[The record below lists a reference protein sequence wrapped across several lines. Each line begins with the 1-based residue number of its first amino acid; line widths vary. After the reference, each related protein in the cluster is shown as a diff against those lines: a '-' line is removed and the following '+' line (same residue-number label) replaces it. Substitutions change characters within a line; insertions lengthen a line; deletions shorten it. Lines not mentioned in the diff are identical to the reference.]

1 MAKSKKLLACVLA
14 AVMAASTAPMTASAA
29 WNFDSGKWS
38 WTENGA
44 EATGWRFIE
53 GNWYYFDGNGD
64 MATGWRYIGGKWYYM
79 NQSGAMTTGWQNVG
93 GVWYYMN
100 PAGDMATGWK
110 AIDGRW
116 FHLGASGAMTTGW
129 LQENGNWY
137 YLDSWG
143 PMATG
148 WRLVNNTWYYMDST
162 GAMETGFYKVGDK
175 TYFSSASGAMQT
187 GVVEID
193 GDVYYF
199 DQSGA
204 MVTGKVEIDGKI
216 YTFDENG
223 AAVGRKPEAD
233 KAFDTSDTGA
243 IIPTEPTDRPSGGSS
258 SGGILPSRPDRPSQP
273 DEPDEPEVP
282 VETAPV
288 ISMPESASV
297 EKVDAL
303 FETTENG
310 MVKNFVETGLTSI
323 TSSVTKGTK
332 DYSNVL
338 FKVSVT
344 KDGAAVDAIQLIAHD
359 SVSNSYWDVVKS
371 GFWGPAEGF
380 ALADA
385 STDFY
390 IVSNQA
396 GSYNVTVELI
406 DLADNNKVLASD
418 TGVITVTD
426 NAPVDESKHVTNI
439 DELNAALADETV
451 TSITLDNNIEIPANF
466 AISRAVTIDGDGNG
480 FTFENALGTT
490 EGVGDDGLR
499 VAADGVT
506 LKNLTVTVTSAEDWQ
521 GNYAIQ
527 VYNATGVTLE
537 NVKATGGDAGILV
550 NGSRVIVDGTVDVSD
565 NEFGGIEV
573 SRGAD
578 LERAGQLTINGNIVM
593 VNEEYT
599 RPAVWSINRGG
610 YVEVSETSNIS
621 MSVDAVDG
629 NLDKIYYFV
638 KDVLDEAAADDSVS
652 ADTSDM
658 QRIELYRDIEHANP
672 LTFDHAVELWGN
684 NHNLA
689 ITKELGYREDGL
701 CFTAAPVFVENI
713 SINVNTKPGWNGN
726 YVIHTYGVYGTTPAH
741 LTNVSLSGGDA
752 GILVNGSMMFLAETI
767 NVSGN
772 EFGGIEVSLGAA
784 QDLEEHASLH
794 VGNGVTIVYEKE
806 DDTHPAVW
814 IDRSNPGDIGVFWDG
829 HGPKVIEDDK
839 KEYYFANTDLLNS
852 AVEAT
857 TEMAEI
863 EAPEVTTLPAEI
875 AE

>member
-100 PAGDMATGWK
+100 PAGDMASGWE

-204 MVTGKVEIDGKI
+204 MVTGKVEIDGKT

-273 DEPDEPEVP
+273 EDPDEPEVP

-310 MVKNFVETGLTSI
+310 MVTNFVPGELTSI

-390 IVSNQA
+390 IVSNAA
-396 GSYNVTVELI
+396 GQYTVKVELV
-406 DLADNNKVLASD
+406 DLKDNNKVLASD

-426 NAPVDESKHVTNI
+426 NAPVDESKHVKTI
-439 DELNAALADETV
+439 EELNAALADETV
-451 TSITLDNNIEIPANF
+451 TTITLDNNIEIPANF
-466 AISRAVTIDGDGNG
+466 AISRAVTIDGDNY
-480 FTFENALGTT
+480 ALAVNESLKDKDNSSDGLA
-490 EGVGDDGLR
+490 EDGLR
-499 VAADGVT
+499 VKADDVT
-506 LKNLTVTVTSAEDWQ
+506 LKNLKVVVASAEDWQ

-527 VYNATGVTLE
+527 VHDAVGVTLE
-537 NVKATGGDAGILV
+537 NVTATGGDAGILV
-550 NGSRVIVDGTVDVSD
+550 NGSSVIVDGTVD
-565 NEFGGIEV
+565 
-573 SRGAD
+573 
-578 LERAGQLTINGNIVM
+578 
-593 VNEEYT
+593 
-599 RPAVWSINRGG
+599 
-610 YVEVSETSNIS
+610 
-621 MSVDAVDG
+621 
-629 NLDKIYYFV
+629 
-638 KDVLDEAAADDSVS
+638 
-652 ADTSDM
+652 
-658 QRIELYRDIEHANP
+658 
-672 LTFDHAVELWGN
+672 
-684 NHNLA
+684 
-689 ITKELGYREDGL
+689 
-701 CFTAAPVFVENI
+701 
-713 SINVNTKPGWNGN
+713 
-726 YVIHTYGVYGTTPAH
+726 
-741 LTNVSLSGGDA
+741 
-752 GILVNGSMMFLAETI
+752 
-767 NVSGN
+767 VSGN

-784 QDLEEHASLH
+784 QDLQGHASLH

-814 IDRSNPGDIGVFWDG
+814 IDRSNPGDIKVFWEG
-829 HGPKVIEDDK
+829 HGPKVIEDGK

-857 TEMAEI
+857 AEMAEI

>member
-1 MAKSKKLLACVLA
+1 
-14 AVMAASTAPMTASAA
+14 MAASAAPMTASAA

-204 MVTGKVEIDGKI
+204 MVTGKVEIDGKT

-332 DYSNVL
+332 DYSNVR
-338 FKVSVT
+338 FQVT
-344 KDGAAVDAIQLIAHD
+344 VTNAEGIGEKDAIQLIAKD
-359 SVSNSYWDVVKS
+359 TNNNYWDVAEL

-385 STDFY
+385 STAFY
-390 IVSNQA
+390 IVSDTA
-396 GSYNVTVELI
+396 GQYTVKVDLV

-506 LKNLTVTVTSAEDWQ
+506 LKNLTVTVASAEDWQ

-527 VYNATGVTLE
+527 VHDAVGVTLE
-537 NVKATGGDAGILV
+537 NVTATGGDAGILV
-550 NGSRVIVDGTVDVSD
+550 NGSSVIVDGTVDVSD

-658 QRIELYRDIEHANP
+658 QRIELYRDIEHENP

-713 SINVNTKPGWNGN
+713 SINVNTKSGWNGN
-726 YVIHTYGVYGTTPAH
+726 YVIHTYGVYGTTSAH

-784 QDLEEHASLH
+784 QDLQGHASLH

-814 IDRSNPGDIGVFWDG
+814 IDRSNPGDIKVFWEG

-857 TEMAEI
+857 AEMAEI

>member
-14 AVMAASTAPMTASAA
+14 AVMAASAAPMTASAA

-162 GAMETGFYKVGDK
+162 GAMETGCYKVGDK

-332 DYSNVL
+332 DYSNVR
-338 FKVSVT
+338 FQVT
-344 KDGAAVDAIQLIAHD
+344 VTNAEGIGEKDAIQLIAKD
-359 SVSNSYWDVVKS
+359 TNNNYWDVAEL

-390 IVSNQA
+390 IVSNAA
-396 GSYNVTVELI
+396 GQYTVKVELV
-406 DLADNNKVLASD
+406 DLKDNNKVLASD

-426 NAPVDESKHVTNI
+426 NAPVDESKHVKTI
-439 DELNAALADETV
+439 EELNAALADETV
-451 TSITLDNNIEIPANF
+451 TTITLDNNIEIPANF

-506 LKNLTVTVTSAEDWQ
+506 LKNLTVTVASAEDWQ

-550 NGSRVIVDGTVDVSD
+550 NGSSVIVDGTVDVSD

-573 SRGAD
+573 S
-578 LERAGQLTINGNIVM
+578 
-593 VNEEYT
+593 
-599 RPAVWSINRGG
+599 
-610 YVEVSETSNIS
+610 
-621 MSVDAVDG
+621 
-629 NLDKIYYFV
+629 
-638 KDVLDEAAADDSVS
+638 
-652 ADTSDM
+652 
-658 QRIELYRDIEHANP
+658 
-672 LTFDHAVELWGN
+672 
-684 NHNLA
+684 
-689 ITKELGYREDGL
+689 
-701 CFTAAPVFVENI
+701 
-713 SINVNTKPGWNGN
+713 
-726 YVIHTYGVYGTTPAH
+726 
-741 LTNVSLSGGDA
+741 
-752 GILVNGSMMFLAETI
+752 
-767 NVSGN
+767 
-772 EFGGIEVSLGAA
+772 LGAA
-784 QDLEEHASLH
+784 QDLQGHASLH

-814 IDRSNPGDIGVFWDG
+814 IDRSNPGDIKVFWEG
-829 HGPKVIEDDK
+829 HGPKVIEDGK

-857 TEMAEI
+857 AEMAEI

>member
-273 DEPDEPEVP
+273 EDPDEPEVP

-310 MVKNFVETGLTSI
+310 MVTNFVPGELTSI

-506 LKNLTVTVTSAEDWQ
+506 LKNLTVTVASAEDWQ

-527 VYNATGVTLE
+527 VYNAVGVTLE
-537 NVKATGGDAGILV
+537 NVTATGGDAGILV

-573 SRGAD
+573 S
-578 LERAGQLTINGNIVM
+578 
-593 VNEEYT
+593 
-599 RPAVWSINRGG
+599 
-610 YVEVSETSNIS
+610 
-621 MSVDAVDG
+621 
-629 NLDKIYYFV
+629 
-638 KDVLDEAAADDSVS
+638 
-652 ADTSDM
+652 
-658 QRIELYRDIEHANP
+658 
-672 LTFDHAVELWGN
+672 
-684 NHNLA
+684 
-689 ITKELGYREDGL
+689 
-701 CFTAAPVFVENI
+701 
-713 SINVNTKPGWNGN
+713 
-726 YVIHTYGVYGTTPAH
+726 
-741 LTNVSLSGGDA
+741 
-752 GILVNGSMMFLAETI
+752 
-767 NVSGN
+767 
-772 EFGGIEVSLGAA
+772 LGAA
-784 QDLEEHASLH
+784 QDLQEHASLH
-794 VGNGVTIVYEKE
+794 VDDGVTIVYEKE

-814 IDRSNPGDIGVFWDG
+814 IDRSNPGDIGVFWEG

-857 TEMAEI
+857 AEMAEI